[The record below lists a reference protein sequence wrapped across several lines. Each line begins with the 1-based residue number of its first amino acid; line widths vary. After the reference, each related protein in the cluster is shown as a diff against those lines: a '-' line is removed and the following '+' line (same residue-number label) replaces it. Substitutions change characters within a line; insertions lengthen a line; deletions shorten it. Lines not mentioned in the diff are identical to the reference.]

1 MEVVRFGLQI
11 RALRRWRGWRQ
22 QDLADA
28 GGMSRGVIARI
39 EQGRAA
45 KVTVETLDHVAAT
58 LGARIS
64 CRLTW
69 NGESLDRLLDADHA
83 AIVEQVLR
91 ALRAE
96 GWLVAPEVSFS
107 IYGERGS
114 VDVLA
119 FHPSVRVVLVV
130 EVKSVVPDVQLTLL
144 TLDRKERLALRI
156 ARERGWEGVAVAR
169 LLVIREDRTARRRV
183 AAHAATFGNAFPQR
197 VSEIRRWLA
206 QPDPNRPLAGLW
218 FVTGDPRAVAKHRVR
233 RSVRRSK
240 RGVSTCS

>member
-11 RALRRWRGWRQ
+11 RALRRRRGWRQ

-58 LGARIS
+58 LGARVS

-83 AIVEQVLR
+83 AIVEYVLG
-91 ALRAE
+91 ALRAQ
-96 GWLVAPEVSFS
+96 GSLVAPEVSFN

-130 EVKSVVPDVQLTLL
+130 EVKSVVPDVQLTLV
-144 TLDRKERLALRI
+144 TLDRKERLAPRI

-169 LLVIREDRTARRRV
+169 LLVIREDRTA
-183 AAHAATFGNAFPQR
+183 
-197 VSEIRRWLA
+197 
-206 QPDPNRPLAGLW
+206 
-218 FVTGDPRAVAKHRVR
+218 
-233 RSVRRSK
+233 
-240 RGVSTCS
+240 